1 MSEPINPPPTTVQ
14 LPAGLTAPAIE
25 EAVRHRYSEVALQ
38 PEGKYG
44 FRVGRTYAEALG
56 YPAALLDQLPAS
68 VCEAFTG
75 VATPSLR
82 APVRAGETVVD
93 LGCGG
98 GLDLALLAWMVGPR
112 GRAIGIDSAPG
123 MVERARR
130 NLAALQLPQ
139 AEVREAPAHATGLP
153 DSSADWVVAN
163 GILNL
168 SPDKAPILEEI
179 RRVLKPG
186 GRFLLAETTLSE
198 ELPEG
203 KIGTLDD
210 WFR

>member
-1 MSEPINPPPTTVQ
+1 MSDPIPDPLAAQ

-25 EAVRHRYSEVALQ
+25 EAVRKRYSDVALQ

-44 FRVGRTYAEALG
+44 FRVGRLYAEALG

-68 VCEAFTG
+68 LCEAFTG
-75 VATPSLR
+75 VATPTLR
-82 APVRAGETVVD
+82 APVRAGDTVVD

-112 GRAIGIDSAPG
+112 GRAIGVDSAPG

-198 ELPEG
+198 ELPDG
-203 KIGTLDD
+203 KVGTLDD